1 MALLITACAPAP
13 SPSDS
18 RIELAALSLPRAA
31 TATADA
37 IDAATA
43 VNAFGFDLYRAAANG
58 DGDLVLSPASIAL
71 ALAMARAGA
80 RGETAVQMDAVSH
93 DAASDGHASWLNAL
107 DAALAAR
114 NGTFRDADGGAHDV
128 TLRIA
133 NAPFAQRGLMLEDAY
148 LEALATRFGAGLR
161 LVDYI
166 NATEDAR
173 QAINGWVAGQ
183 TEDRIP
189 ELLVPGVLTPDAR
202 LTLVNAIYLKAAWLT
217 PFDKDRTQPGSFTRR
232 DGSTVETPMMHLG
245 ESLAYAAGD
254 GWRAVEIPY
263 VGEQLA
269 MTVIVPNDLA
279 TFETTFDGAGFDA
292 ITAALETREVILS
305 LPRFGTETKLS
316 LADALSALGMP
327 IAFDSNRADFS
338 GITNEERLFIADVI
352 HQSNIDVD
360 EAGTEAAAATAVV
373 MEFGSA
379 PGEVITLE
387 VDRPFIFALRD
398 TQTNAIVFLGR
409 ITDPSPSAG

>member
-1 MALLITACAPAP
+1 MVWVITACAPAP
-13 SPSDS
+13 SPSDP
-18 RIELAALSLPRAA
+18 RIELAALSLPRLS
-31 TATADA
+31 TTDQDA
-37 IDAATA
+37 IDAAAA
-43 VNAFGFDLYRAAANG
+43 VNAFGFDLYHAAARG
-58 DGDLVLSPASIAL
+58 EDDLVLSPASIAL

-80 RGETAVQMDAVSH
+80 RGETAVQMDAVLH
-93 DAASDGHASWLNAL
+93 DAASDSHAAWLNAL

-133 NAPFAQRGLMLEDAY
+133 NAPFAQRGMKLEASY
-148 LEALATRFGAGLR
+148 LEALATGFGAGLR

-166 NATEDAR
+166 NATEEAR

-189 ELLVPGVLTPDAR
+189 ELLVPDVLTPDAR

-217 PFDKDRTQPGSFTRR
+217 PFDKGHTQPGPFTRS
-232 DGSTVETPMMHLG
+232 DGSTVETPMMHVG

-263 VGEQLA
+263 VGDQLA
-269 MTVIVPNDLA
+269 MTVIVPDDLA
-279 TFETTFDGAGFDA
+279 TFEASLDGAGFDA
-292 ITAALETREVILS
+292 ITAALQAHEVILS
-305 LPRFGTETKLS
+305 MPRFSTESKLS
-316 LADALSALGMP
+316 LADALTAMGMP
-327 IAFDSNRADFS
+327 VAFEFDRADFS
-338 GITNEERLFIADVI
+338 GITTDERLFIADVI
-352 HQSNIDVD
+352 HQANIDVD

-373 MEFGSA
+373 MEAGSA
-379 PGEVITLE
+379 PGEVVTLD

-398 TQTNAIVFLGR
+398 TQTGAIVFLGR
-409 ITDPSPSAG
+409 ITDPSPPAG